1 MTKHIVFFK
10 FKAEVSEDVRSS
22 AFKAFKNGIES
33 LPSEIPFIREVFVGK
48 NCNEAE
54 KWDVCLHSVF
64 DNLEDVKAYS
74 VHPSHKAVASE
85 FMKFVAE
92 RACVDFEI

>member
-1 MTKHIVFFK
+1 MR
-10 FKAEVSEDVRSS
+10 KANINFCFINRQSKLSDHE
-22 AFKAFKNGIES
+22 
-33 LPSEIPFIREVFVGK
+33 PSEIPFIREVFVGR

-85 FMKFVAE
+85 FMKIVAE

>member
-10 FKAEVSEDVRSS
+10 FKAEVSENVRTS
-22 AFKAFKNGIES
+22 AFKAFKDGIER
-33 LPSEIPFIREVFVGK
+33 LPSEIPFIREVFVGR

-64 DNLEDVKAYS
+64 DNLEDTFINLS
-74 VHPSHKAVASE
+74 PRNTPH
-85 FMKFVAE
+85 
-92 RACVDFEI
+92 EITPNPLSQ